1 MKRAG
6 FLKPIVSLPGWWYMY

>member
-6 FLKPIVSLPGWWYMY
+6 FLKPIVSLQGWWCM